1 MADLK
6 WTKNRGRNG
15 WDSPLEVP
23 ADQSVESKNVHF
35 YNSGLGTKRGGLTS
49 ITESGPSGHNALFE
63 YVPGQDPTAAELFV
77 VDNSGTK
84 KILRGATG
92 ASSTSITLS
101 NLTLTDNISSEPHNA
116 SAAVLNGKLY
126 LAYDSTV
133 NRLHVFDPG
142 LSTTKVR
149 RAGMGT
155 PAAPTGADDAAGALS
170 LTRSYKVAFTEQR
183 SSVTVRRSLLSPVLT
198 RTIAAKAGS
207 TITKPASLSE
217 DETHWELYAA
227 DTATGTYYLMA
238 TTAVGTTTYDDTA
251 ATIDITTAEPQIGAN
266 TPFPSVKYLGT
277 TGNRL
282 YGLSPWEATAGDS
295 MAPKNGRFYFGPV
308 LDSSSVNDDER
319 INNTTSLT
327 GYKDLARN
335 AGAPDRGLTAKPVNN
350 VIYAFQSVGVYAL
363 IPTENEVTPYRSVQM
378 SGSVGA
384 VNNQSI
390 VLAHDRNGAD
400 CAYFLDPTLGPF
412 VVGGRDG
419 LKWCGKDVKDLWD
432 TFNQDATTVPAF
444 AQWYPDRNQVLF
456 WIATASS
463 NTPNLILALDVSE
476 QYVDEE
482 GDLRGGWSVY
492 DGTYAAATCGVMF
505 SNTVATTRSRKR
517 VPYVGLTSGTTLLLR
532 YDEAVTSDNGT
543 AFQAYVTSGAL
554 AQETRAIEL
563 KRAYLRASAQSGVTI
578 QQSFTR
584 NFGDETNRTSTVLLT
599 ATGSQTDVLRKF
611 EDAALQDGDAVQ
623 VTLGDASAVASAWQ
637 LHGWTAEAKTG
648 API

>member
-35 YNSGLGTKRGGLTS
+35 YNSGLGTKRGGSTS

-101 NLTLTDNISSEPHNA
+101 NLTLTDNISSEPYNT

-155 PAAPTGADDAAGALS
+155 PAAPTGADDAAGGLS
-170 LTRSYKVAFTEQR
+170 LSRSYKVAFTEQR

-251 ATIDITTAEPQIGAN
+251 SAIDTTTAEPTIGAN

-277 TGNRL
+277 DGKRL
-282 YGLSPWEATAGDS
+282 YGLGAWESSAGDS
-295 MAPKNGRFYFGPV
+295 LAPKNGRFYFGPV
-308 LDSSSVNDDER
+308 LDSSSVHDDER
-319 INNTTSLT
+319 INNTTTLQ
-327 GYKDLARN
+327 GWLDLARN
-335 AGAPDRGLTAKPVNN
+335 SGGADRGVTQKPIAN

-363 IPTENEVTPYRSVQM
+363 MASNNASTPYRRVVQ
-378 SGSVGA
+378 SSRVGG
-384 VNNQSI
+384 VNQQSI
-390 VLAHDRNGAD
+390 VIASDRNGGE

-412 VVGGRDG
+412 TVGGQDG

-432 TFNQDATTVPAF
+432 TFNKDATTVPAF
-444 AQWYPDRNQVLF
+444 GVWYPDRNQVLF
-456 WIATASS
+456 WIATGSS
-463 NTPNLILALDVSE
+463 NTPNLILALDVTE
-476 QYVDEE
+476 QYVDDD

-505 SNTVATTRSRKR
+505 SNTVATTRSRNR
-517 VPYVGLTSGTTLLLR
+517 VPYVGLTSGTVLLR

-554 AQETRAIEL
+554 AQETRGIEI

-578 QQSFTR
+578 QQSLTR

-648 API
+648 APL